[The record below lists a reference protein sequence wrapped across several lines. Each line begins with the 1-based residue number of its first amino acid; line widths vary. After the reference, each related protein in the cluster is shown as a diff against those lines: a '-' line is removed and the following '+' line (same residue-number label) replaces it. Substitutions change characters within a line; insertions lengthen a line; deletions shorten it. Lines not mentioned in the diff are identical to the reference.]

1 MSLGQE
7 FLNLELAAKI
17 SRIILEVALYLKVA
31 LYEHSE
37 TILSHYIRGSTVL
50 KVALF
55 CFQDYTVYGM
65 QLLYDLKQ
73 TFLLLHNHWFHAGWA
88 AR

>member
-7 FLNLELAAKI
+7 FLNLEFAAKI

-55 CFQDYTVYGM
+55 SRLYGIS
-65 QLLYDLKQ
+65 
-73 TFLLLHNHWFHAGWA
+73 
-88 AR
+88 